1 MYVYVSIHR
10 YQGYWSVIESCL
22 THIDEKNRNKVG
34 YLTIQESL
42 VAEHKTQRRNGLH
55 VEAPGSNYNE

>member
-1 MYVYVSIHR
+1 M
-10 YQGYWSVIESCL
+10 IETCL
-22 THIDEKNRNKVG
+22 DTIDEKSKNKVG

-55 VEAPGSNYNE
+55 VEAPGNN